1 MDDPPQTQPGLHKRP
16 GFFWARAAGAKIA
29 NVTHIAHGRGGAKFT
44 KLTLASY
51 STRGSERDARDRQYE
66 RAGTRLAQYQACRT
80 GVIAW
85 AFEATYP
92 ITMIRPAISESN
104 RSAVHALARRYRAAN
119 PRLFGSM
126 LHGRATAES
135 DIDILV
141 DALPGATLF
150 DLGGLQVE
158 LEALFGV
165 PVDLLTP
172 ADLPVRFRDSV
183 LAEARPI

>member
-1 MDDPPQTQPGLHKRP
+1 MC
-16 GFFWARAAGAKIA
+16 AGDGGA
-29 NVTHIAHGRGGAKFT
+29 NFSNLTHIARGREGAKFT
-44 KLTLASY
+44 KLTLVSY
-51 STRGSERDARDRQYE
+51 STRGGERGALDRRYE
-66 RAGTRLAQYQACRT
+66 RAGARLAQYRACRT

-104 RSAVHALARRYRAAN
+104 RSTVHALARRHRAAN
-119 PRLFGSM
+119 PRLFGSV
-126 LHGRATAES
+126 LHGRAGEGS

-172 ADLPVRFRDSV
+172 ADLPLRFRDRV